1 MYYRTLNIGLFGIHD
16 DITKALENLQPL
28 ERFTYKFS
36 THAATTVD
44 AVTACDIAIVDYE
57 AMGSMT
63 ITDIRKCV
71 YSSDIGFHA
80 LVLVASSFT
89 VSNWSRALLNEV
101 DALWPQPLSVDRA
114 VFEFE
119 KLVKSAKDEA
129 EIYIANT
136 YLDTLIDSMPEM
148 VWFKQL
154 DGEHLKV
161 NTYFCGIV
169 DKPREDVVGK
179 FHNYIWSVP
188 PEDWEKAELTCQESD
203 NAAIQAGK
211 TMRCD
216 ENVSTHGEIRLF
228 DTYKTPIFDEDGTIL
243 GTSGFAHDVTLEREL
258 QHMAWVNANTDYM
271 TGVYNRRYF
280 YEFISEQDES
290 SPVSLIMI
298 DLDNFK
304 SINDTLGH
312 EVGDNML
319 LLVTEI
325 LSEEYPDCPIVRW
338 GGDEFIIVVRGDHK
352 ELAQADNFK
361 KAIEKIERR
370 SGEFVDIKL
379 SASAGIADGATSQN
393 VDEVIAK
400 ADAALYKAKESGKSS
415 CLHA

>member
-1 MYYRTLNIGLFGIHD
+1 MYFRELEIGLFGIRD
-16 DITKALENLQPL
+16 EVAKALEGLQPP
-28 ERFTYKFS
+28 ERFTYRFS
-36 THAATTVD
+36 TYAAASAD
-44 AVTACDIAIVDYE
+44 ALTECDIAIVDFE

-63 ITDIRKCV
+63 IAEMKTCV
-71 YSSDIGFHA
+71 HSDDVGFHA
-80 LVLVASSFT
+80 LVLLASPFT
-89 VSNWSRALLNEV
+89 VSDWSKTLLNEV

-119 KLVKSAKDEA
+119 KIIKAAKDEA

-161 NTYFCGIV
+161 NSYFCGIV

-203 NAAIQAGK
+203 NAAIEAGE
-211 TMRCD
+211 TTRCD

-228 DTYKTPIFDEDGTIL
+228 DTYKTPIFDEDGTVL
-243 GTSGFAHDVTLEREL
+243 GTSGFARDVTLEREL
-258 QHMAWVNANTDYM
+258 QHMSWLNANTDYM

-280 YEFISEQDES
+280 YEFISKRDES
-290 SPVSLIMI
+290 NPVSLIMI

-304 SINDTLGH
+304 EINDTRGH
-312 EVGDNML
+312 EAGDNML

-325 LSEEYPDCPIVRW
+325 LNEEYPDCSIVRW
-338 GGDEFIIVVRGDHK
+338 GGDEFIVVVPDDRK
-352 ELAQADNFK
+352 ELAQPESFNK
-361 KAIEKIERR
+361 VIEIIERR
-370 SGEFVDIKL
+370 SEESTGTRL
-379 SASAGIADGATSQN
+379 SASAGIADGAIAQN
-393 VDEVIAK
+393 VDEVIAR
-400 ADAALYKAKESGKSS
+400 ADVALYRAKASGK
-415 CLHA
+415 HACMRD